1 MYMVAS
7 EAAEKKEEF
16 FVLSNFLKYE
26 KIVIQCHDNPDADA
40 LASGYAIAWYFQQH
54 GKKVRFIYR
63 GRNEI
68 KKSNLQIM
76 IKELAVPVEYAPDFD
91 EKPDLLILVDCQIGQ
106 KNVTATDAKV
116 TVIIDHHHHSVNLPP
131 KFEFI
136 RSDVGSCATLCWS
149 LIKEEGLEPNDN
161 RLLSTA
167 LYYGLYSDTNRLSE
181 VSHPLDRDMMD
192 SIVVNK
198 GTVTEMINSNISLDE
213 LQLTGKAI
221 FNYEYHESNK
231 YLVIEAEACDPC
243 ILGVISDFALETE
256 NVNVCIAFYESPY
269 EVKFS
274 VRSCSKEVCADELA
288 SYLAEGLGGGGG
300 GHTLKAGGTIMPD
313 LLTKSAK
320 ETIEERLT
328 WYFDR
333 YMVIYAKNTKLNTSK
348 WPAYEKIAQS
358 LGYVRLSDVFPI
370 GTLINIRTL
379 EGDVD
384 TIIDEEAYLMIGVE
398 GEVYPIKVNKLLS
411 SYQLTNF
418 VYTKAEK
425 FEYEPRIKNK
435 RTGEVKKV
443 MPFAKTARTIGS
455 SIVFAKPLE
464 QPVKLFTLWT
474 EDKYYSGKVGDYL
487 AVRADDEHDIYI
499 INGALFD
506 RFYKARR

>member
-1 MYMVAS
+1 MVD
-7 EAAEKKEEF
+7 KEFSLKEF
-16 FVLSNFLKYE
+16 LRYDN
-26 KIVIQCHDNPDADA
+26 IVIQCHDNPDADA
-40 LASGYAIAWYFQQH
+40 LASGYALAWYFQQN
-54 GKKVRFIYR
+54 GKKARFIYR

-68 KKSNLQIM
+68 KKSNLLIM
-76 IKELAVPVEYAPDFD
+76 IKELIVPVEYEPDFD
-91 EKPDLLILVDCQIGQ
+91 ENPDLLILVDCQFGQ
-106 KNVTATDAKV
+106 KNVTQTEAKKTAV
-116 TVIIDHHHHSVNLPP
+116 VDHHHTVVKMP
-131 KFEFI
+131 KDLGYI

-149 LIKEEGLEPNDN
+149 LIKDEGLDPNDN

-167 LYYGLYSDTNRLSE
+167 LYYGLFSDTNRLSE

-192 SIVVNK
+192 TLVINK
-198 GTVTEMINSNISLDE
+198 GTVTEMINSNISLEE
-213 LQLTGKAI
+213 LQITGKAI
-221 FNYEYHESNK
+221 LNYDYHSGNK

-256 NVNVCIAFYESPY
+256 NVNVCVAFYESPY

-274 VRSCSKEVCADELA
+274 VRSCSKEVRADELA
-288 SYLAEGLGGGGG
+288 AYLADGLGGGGG
-300 GHTLKAGGTIMPD
+300 GHTLKAGGTMMPD
-313 LLTKSAK
+313 LLTKSAR
-320 ETIEERLT
+320 ETIEERLQ
-328 WYFDR
+328 WYYDR
-333 YMVIYAKNTKLNTSK
+333 YLVIYAKNTKLNTTK

-370 GTLINIRTL
+370 GTPINIRTL

-384 TIIDEEAYLMIGVE
+384 TVIDREAYLMIGVE
-398 GEVYPIKVNKLLS
+398 GEVYPIKENKLLS

-418 VYTKAEK
+418 VYTKEEK
-425 FEYEPRIKNK
+425 FEYEPRIKNRK
-435 RTGEVKKV
+435 TGEVKKV

-464 QPVKLFTLWT
+464 QPVKLFTAWT

-487 AVRADDEHDIYI
+487 AVRADDDHDIYI

-506 RFYKARR
+506 RFYKERR

>member
-1 MYMVAS
+1 MLTEQKDLKAFS
-7 EAAEKKEEF
+7 
-16 FVLSNFLKYE
+16 LGSFLGYE
-26 KIVIQCHDNPDADA
+26 NIVVQCHDNPDADA
-40 LASGYAIAWYFQQH
+40 LASGYAIVWFFRQH

-68 KKSNLQIM
+68 QKSNLQIM
-76 IKELAVPVEYAPDFD
+76 IKELAVPVEYEPDFD
-91 EKPDLLILVDCQIGQ
+91 EKPDLLILVDCQSGQ
-106 KNVTATDAKV
+106 KNVTATDAKR
-116 TVIIDHHHHSVNLPP
+116 TVIIDHHHHTVKLLPM
-131 KFEFI
+131 FEYI
-136 RSDVGSCATLCWS
+136 RSEVGSCATLCWS
-149 LIKEEGLEPNDN
+149 LIKDEGLDPNTD
-161 RLLSTA
+161 RLLATA
-167 LYYGLYSDTNRLSE
+167 LYYGLFSDTNRLSE

-192 SIVVNK
+192 TLVINK
-198 GTVTEMINSNISLDE
+198 VTVTEMINSNISLNE
-213 LQLTGKAI
+213 LKLTGKAI
-221 FNYEYHESNK
+221 LNYEYHEENK

-256 NVNVCIAFYESPY
+256 NVNVCVAFYESPY

-274 VRSCSKEVCADELA
+274 VRSCSKEVRADELA

-300 GHTLKAGGTIMPD
+300 GHTLKAGGTMLPD
-313 LLTKSAK
+313 CLSKSARD
-320 ETIEERLT
+320 TIEERLR
-328 WYFDR
+328 WYYDR
-333 YMVIYAKNTKLNTSK
+333 YLVIYAKNTKLNTSK

-358 LGYVRLSDVFPI
+358 LGYVRLSDVFPL

-384 TIIDEEAYLMIGVE
+384 TIIDEEAFLMIGVE

-435 RTGEVKKV
+435 KTGEVKKV

-487 AVRADDEHDIYI
+487 TVRADDEHDIYI
-499 INGALFD
+499 VNGALFD